1 MIKNKIKNKIL
12 CCLLVLLILF
22 IFLSAEQYWEYK
34 ILGDRY
40 YFLKDYAKAI
50 EYYQKALQLKP
61 DYPEVYY
68 YLGKIYKI
76 QNIYKISLFYFNKA
90 LEYKNQFQI
99 KEMVVLVYDEISE
112 IYFFQKKYS
121 DFLSSLLLLIQ
132 NDKYSEYID
141 QTYYRLI
148 PILPNKQ
155 TIYSKAYFRIG
166 YYYFFSG
173 IYDKCINYFLFSK
186 SFKYKE
192 SYSYWLMSKAFYLIG
207 DNGEYRKTEL
217 MAYNLNPEFKNF
229 DSKFSWKKIPLSKEY
244 ILALEKFI
252 NEFSNHY
259 YLQ

>member
-1 MIKNKIKNKIL
+1 MVKTRNNLIFSFFI
-12 CCLLVLLILF
+12 LLIL
-22 IFLSAEQYWEYK
+22 ILFLSFQEYWEYK
-34 ILGDRY
+34 ILGDKY
-40 YFLKDYAKAI
+40 YFLQDYAKAI

-76 QNIYKISLFYFNKA
+76 QNIYQIALFYFNKS
-90 LEYKNQFQI
+90 LEYKDKFQI

-121 DFLSSLLLLIQ
+121 DFLSSLFSLIK
-132 NDKYSEYID
+132 NDKYSDYIN
-141 QTYYRLI
+141 QSYYRLI
-148 PILPNKQ
+148 PVLPNEQ
-155 TIYSKAYFRIG
+155 TIYAKAYFRIG

-192 SYSYWLMSKAFYLIG
+192 SFSYWLMSKAFFSIG
-207 DNGEYRKTEL
+207 DNAEYRKTESL
-217 MAYNLNPEFKNF
+217 AYGLNKDLYNF
-229 DSKFSWKKIPLSKEY
+229 DINYKWKKVPLSRDY

-252 NEFSNHY
+252 NEFSNHF

>member
-1 MIKNKIKNKIL
+1 MEKSKKYRIIFLISLFIL
-12 CCLLVLLILF
+12 TI
-22 IFLSAEQYWEYK
+22 IFLSFQEYWEYK

-40 YFLKDYAKAI
+40 YFLGNYAKAI

-76 QNIYKISLFYFNKA
+76 QKIYQVSLFYFNKA
-90 LEYKNQFQI
+90 LEYKSQLQI
-99 KEMVVLVYDEISE
+99 KEMIVLIYDEISE
-112 IYFFQKKYS
+112 IYFYQKKYS
-121 DFLSSLLLLIQ
+121 DFLSTLISLIQ
-132 NDKYSEYID
+132 NDKYSEYIN
-141 QTYYRLI
+141 QSYYMLI
-148 PILPNKQ
+148 PMLPNKQ

-173 IYDKCINYFLFSK
+173 IYDKCINYFLFSH

-192 SYSYWLMSKAFYLIG
+192 SISYWLMSKALYSVG
-207 DNGEYRKTEL
+207 DNGEYKKTETI
-217 MAYNLNPEFKNF
+217 AYNMNNELKNF
-229 DSKFSWKKIPLSKEY
+229 DSKFNWKKIPLPKNY

-252 NEFSNHY
+252 NEFSNHF